1 MVSTSNHHLLT
12 KKTAT
17 SSSGLSST
25 MPVNKGHTGVILV
38 FYATG

>member
-17 SSSGLSST
+17 SSSGLLHNAR
-25 MPVNKGHTGVILV
+25 VYKGHTGVITV
-38 FYATG
+38 FHATE